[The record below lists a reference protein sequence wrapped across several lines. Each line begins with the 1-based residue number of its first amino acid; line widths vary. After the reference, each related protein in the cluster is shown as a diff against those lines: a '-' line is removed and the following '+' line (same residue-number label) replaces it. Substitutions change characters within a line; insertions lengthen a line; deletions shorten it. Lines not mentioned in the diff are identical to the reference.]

1 MVRIALAMLVIA
13 FAATPALAQE
23 VIRGEDTTVFKK
35 KTLLD
40 FGDVT
45 LEGELTKPEG
55 QYGLSR
61 GKTKFKSLI
70 KLRRHFLTEMQK
82 SVEQL

>member
-1 MVRIALAMLVIA
+1 MRIVLAAVVFALS
-13 FAATPALAQE
+13 ATPALAQN
-23 VIRGEDTTVFKK
+23 VVQGEDTTVFKK
-35 KTLLD
+35 KTMID
-40 FGDVT
+40 FSDVT

-61 GKTKFKSLI
+61 GKTKFNSLI
-70 KLRRHFLTEMQK
+70 KLRRHFQGEMQK